1 MAKTGHVQVRIDPDV
16 KQSAE
21 DIFNQLGFTS
31 SDAVRMFFHQV
42 VISKGLPFEVKIPN
56 AETQQAID
64 DIENNVDLTTC
75 KSIDE
80 FKEFIDDL

>member
-1 MAKTGHVQVRIDPDV
+1 MTKTGHVQVRIDSKV

-42 VISKGLPFEVKIPN
+42 VINNGLPFEVKIPN
-56 AETQQAID
+56 AETLEAIEDLKLGRNTTRVSSVNELFENLD
-64 DIENNVDLTTC
+64 D
-75 KSIDE
+75 
-80 FKEFIDDL
+80 